1 MNNIKFFVSVFILL
15 SVLLSC
21 SFLEKMFSELK
32 EESPYEKT
40 DETTSLHDIIFYNK
54 YFEVSRNIS
63 STVDNIQNGYL
74 SIVPDPKN
82 VNRNSFIMMIGPEIQ
97 LGFLETTLK
106 NYKRAFYDDGELS
119 KLEADNSSM
128 EHDLEDSFER
138 LIPAVEDYMKTAR
151 KVVNYYK
158 DNKYKNDLSK
168 AVQYD
173 KEIKQKYEEY
183 EFLLDVYTEM
193 LIKYKPEI
201 VIRDPDDYTDPDE
214 KVIVIIQNALERTSD
229 KAESFHEMFREIN
242 KDSDVAPVIKELS
255 EFEKTFKV
263 EQEKVISA
271 EYSEV
276 TKYIKYS
283 FEDYFSKTV
292 KDFINHT
299 EKFLDSMKGGKLT
312 DLEFKTGYDIVILY
326 YNLMVTAYNSTLI
339 TINSFQT
346 YK

>member
-1 MNNIKFFVSVFILL
+1 
-15 SVLLSC
+15 
-21 SFLEKMFSELK
+21 
-32 EESPYEKT
+32 
-40 DETTSLHDIIFYNK
+40 
-54 YFEVSRNIS
+54 
-63 STVDNIQNGYL
+63 
-74 SIVPDPKN
+74 
-82 VNRNSFIMMIGPEIQ
+82 
-97 LGFLETTLK
+97 
-106 NYKRAFYDDGELS
+106 
-119 KLEADNSSM
+119 
-128 EHDLEDSFER
+128 
-138 LIPAVEDYMKTAR
+138 
-151 KVVNYYK
+151 
-158 DNKYKNDLSK
+158 
-168 AVQYD
+168 
-173 KEIKQKYEEY
+173 
-183 EFLLDVYTEM
+183 M

-276 TKYIKYS
+276 TKYMKYS

-339 TINSFQT
+339 TINSFLT